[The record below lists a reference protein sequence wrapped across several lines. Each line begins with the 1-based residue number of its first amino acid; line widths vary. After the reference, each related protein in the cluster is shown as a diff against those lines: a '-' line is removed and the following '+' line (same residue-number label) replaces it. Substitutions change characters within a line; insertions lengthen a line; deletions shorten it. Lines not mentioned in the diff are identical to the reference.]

1 MKQIFKFVAY
11 LVCYVFYPF
20 SYLFPRTDKILVFG
34 SYRGGFNDNSKYL
47 FLYANEHIKDRK
59 IVWISTKKS
68 TVAHIRDLGF
78 QAYYV
83 ASVRGLFYALRS
95 GYWFVNSYTSDIAFC
110 LAGRAKIV
118 NLWHGVPMKAIEFG
132 ITKGDLAKRY
142 VGKDIRDV
150 FFHPA
155 PFRRPD
161 YMVSTTNFFDDV
173 FSKSFRITKEKCIQ
187 TGCPRNIMLHL
198 SIDEVNEFV
207 RSYESQA
214 TKDLIQK
221 IQQYNKVFVYMPTW
235 RDSQRDCFANGFDL
249 NALNECV
256 AAQNAC
262 VLMKP
267 HANTIIDK
275 SIKYTNL
282 FFLDGS
288 VDMYCILPYT
298 HTLITD
304 YSSILYDYILMPD
317 KNVILFHYDYEEY
330 VNSREFIFDIKDNIV
345 GKQVYT
351 FDNLLEV
358 IQNNDYVINQTE
370 RQRILE
376 KFWGD
381 TVDKNSCELI
391 LDKLD
396 LFNYDN

>member
-142 VGKDIRDV
+142 VDKDIRDI

-198 SIDEVNEFV
+198 SIDEINEFV
-207 RSYESQA
+207 RLYESQA

-221 IQQYNKVFVYMPTW
+221 IQQYDKVFVYMPTW
-235 RDSQRDCFANGFDL
+235 RDSQLNCFANGFDL

-275 SIKYTNL
+275 SIKYSNL

-330 VNSREFIFDIKDNIV
+330 VNSREFIFEIRDNIV

-391 LDKLD
+391 LDKLG
-396 LFNYDN
+396 FI

>member
-47 FLYANEHIKDRK
+47 FLYANEHIKYRK

-142 VGKDIRDV
+142 VDKDIRDI

-207 RSYESQA
+207 RLYESQA

-221 IQQYNKVFVYMPTW
+221 IQQYDKVFVYMPTW
-235 RDSQRDCFANGFDL
+235 RDSQLNCFANGFDL
-249 NALNECV
+249 NALNECM

-275 SIKYTNL
+275 SIKYSNL

-391 LDKLD
+391 LDKLG
-396 LFNYDN
+396 FI

>member
-110 LAGRAKIV
+110 LAGGAKIV

-142 VGKDIRDV
+142 VDKDIRDV

-207 RSYESQA
+207 RSYESQV

-275 SIKYTNL
+275 SIKYSNL

-396 LFNYDN
+396 LLV

>member
-142 VGKDIRDV
+142 VDKDIRDI

-207 RSYESQA
+207 RLYESQA

-221 IQQYNKVFVYMPTW
+221 IQQYDKVFVYMPTW
-235 RDSQRDCFANGFDL
+235 RDSQLNCFANGFDL

-275 SIKYTNL
+275 SIKYSNL

-391 LDKLD
+391 LDKLGII
-396 LFNYDN
+396 

>member
-142 VGKDIRDV
+142 VDKDIRDI

-221 IQQYNKVFVYMPTW
+221 IQQYDKVFVYMPTW
-235 RDSQRDCFANGFDL
+235 RDSQLNCFANGFDL
-249 NALNECV
+249 NALNECM

-275 SIKYTNL
+275 SIKYSNL

-317 KNVILFHYDYEEY
+317 KNVVLFHYDYEEY
-330 VNSREFIFDIKDNIV
+330 VNSREFIFEIRDNIV

-391 LDKLD
+391 LDKLG
-396 LFNYDN
+396 FI

>member
-1 MKQIFKFVAY
+1 MKQVVKFIAY
-11 LVCYVFYPF
+11 LLCYLFYPI

-34 SYRGGFNDNSKYL
+34 SYRGAFNDNSKYL
-47 FLYANEHIKDRK
+47 FLYATEHVKDRK

-68 TVAHIRDLGF
+68 TVDHIRSLGY
-78 QAYYV
+78 QAYHV
-83 ASVRGLFYALRS
+83 VSIKGLFYALRS
-95 GYWFVNSYTSDIAFC
+95 KYWFVNSYTSDIAFC
-110 LAGRAKIV
+110 LAGRANVV

-142 VGKDIRDV
+142 VEKDFWDV
-150 FFHPA
+150 FYHPA

-161 YMVSTTNFFDDV
+161 YMVSTTDFFDEV
-173 FSKSFRITKEKCIQ
+173 FSKSFRIEKRQCIQ
-187 TGCPRNIMLHL
+187 TGCPRNTILQMP
-198 SIDEVNEFV
+198 INEVNRFV
-207 RSYESQA
+207 DLYESCE
-214 TKDLIQK
+214 TKNLIRK
-221 IQQYNKVFVYMPTW
+221 IQQYSTVFVYMPTW

-249 NALNECV
+249 NAFNECV
-256 AAQNAC
+256 AKQNAC

-275 SIKYTNL
+275 SIKYSNL
-282 FFLDGS
+282 FFLDGN

-317 KNVILFHYDYEEY
+317 KNVILFHYDYDEY

-345 GKQVYT
+345 GRQVYT
-351 FDNLLEV
+351 FNELLDV
-358 IQNNDYVINQTE
+358 IRNNDYHINQSD
-370 RQRILE
+370 RQRILD

-381 TVDKNSCELI
+381 TFNKNSCELI
-391 LDKLD
+391 LNRLGFK
-396 LFNYDN
+396 

>member
-142 VGKDIRDV
+142 VDKDIRDI

-198 SIDEVNEFV
+198 SIDEINEFV
-207 RSYESQA
+207 RLYESQA

-221 IQQYNKVFVYMPTW
+221 IQQYDKVFVYMPTW
-235 RDSQRDCFANGFDL
+235 RDSQLNCFANGFDL

-262 VLMKP
+262 ILMKP

-275 SIKYTNL
+275 SIKYSNL

-330 VNSREFIFDIKDNIV
+330 VNSREFIFEIRDNIV

-391 LDKLD
+391 LDKLG
-396 LFNYDN
+396 FI

>member
-142 VGKDIRDV
+142 VDKDIRDI

-207 RSYESQA
+207 RLYESQA

-221 IQQYNKVFVYMPTW
+221 IQQYDKVFVYMPTW
-235 RDSQRDCFANGFDL
+235 RDSQLNCFANGFDL

-275 SIKYTNL
+275 SIKYSNL

-330 VNSREFIFDIKDNIV
+330 VNSREFIFEIRDNIV

-391 LDKLD
+391 LDKLG
-396 LFNYDN
+396 FI